1 MMEDKSGETQT
12 LTIRLPETVA
22 KRLHL
27 AATRANAR
35 QRMWCWRCWTG
46 TCPAS
51 MRPPSGRPIPNRRAT
66 GVNHDP

>member
-27 AATRANAR
+27 AATRTKR
-35 QRMWCWRCWTG
+35 S
-46 TCPAS
+46 PADVVLE
-51 MRPPSGRPIPNRRAT
+51 MLDRNLPRLDAPAKRAPYT
-66 GVNHDP
+66 